1 MCRGSRALPR
11 QQANLPEAV
20 ASLPT
25 DEDLA
30 LVADAALES
39 FLKILSPSR
48 EMTITLLEIR
58 MRALRS
64 PKLADHLERI
74 NTETRPS
81 LVKFVDD
88 LATRLG
94 ISFVLP
100 TEYILDLFE
109 ALYYFEFNR
118 YGKYSI
124 RPLLTPLALFLMR
137 SED

>member
-1 MCRGSRALPR
+1 
-11 QQANLPEAV
+11 
-20 ASLPT
+20 
-25 DEDLA
+25 
-30 LVADAALES
+30 
-39 FLKILSPSR
+39 
-48 EMTITLLEIR
+48 

-88 LATRLG
+88 LAERLG
-94 ISFVLP
+94 ISFALP